1 MQQLLIPKTELIFI
15 LSSSYSGKEYFEK
28 NYSRTHKLFLIKNK
42 PTTEILEE
50 LVTELEAVKIH

>member
-15 LSSSYSGKEYFEK
+15 LSSSCSGKEFFEK
-28 NYSRTHKLFLIKNK
+28 NYSRTHKLFVIKNK

-50 LVTELEAVKIH
+50 LTTELETVKK